1 MGGSQ
6 ELYDRLSERVMAACA
21 SETTN
26 IKQVVNL
33 IWVVVGILG
42 SGSIALSKIANYLPG
57 EAEAES
63 RVTHIRRWLNNGHV
77 NAARLYEQLLAQVLA
92 GWRNVKITVVVDG
105 TMVFGDRWQVYR
117 LSLVHGYRAV
127 PLAWTIT
134 QGTGVVKAKRLQQL
148 FERAASVLAPHA
160 KHVTLLADRGFRG
173 RDWAELCASVGWRYR
188 LRIPKNT
195 RVVLPSGQ
203 ECRIDQLG
211 VQPGEV
217 RCYQGVRLTRAKP
230 FLTNLVVTWSDG
242 DRGKPELVAV
252 ITGQRASPKTLRQYA
267 RRMDIE
273 QSFRDDKSG
282 GFDMAHTRLIH
293 PDRLERLLLTLA
305 IATLWCHELGEHVL
319 ESGEGARRQIDPG
332 PRRELSLF
340 QLGLRWIKRCLAVM
354 LRALPCFRASLSNL
368 KLAPVAE
375 SVVSFV

>member
-6 ELYDRLSERVMAACA
+6 ELYDRLSEKVMAACA

-42 SGSIALSKIANYLPG
+42 SGSIALSKIANHLPG
-57 EAEAES
+57 AAEAES
-63 RVTHIRRWLNNGHV
+63 RVTRIRRWLNNGHV
-77 NAARLYEQLLAQVLA
+77 DAARLYEQLLAQVLA

-134 QGTGVVKAKRLQQL
+134 SGTGVVKAKRLKQL
-148 FERAASVLAPHA
+148 FERAARLLAPHA

-188 LRIPKNT
+188 LRVPKNT
-195 RVVLPSGQ
+195 RVVLSSGR

-217 RCYQGVRLTRAKP
+217 RCYQHVRLTRAKP

-242 DRGKPELVAV
+242 DQGTPELVAV

-293 PDRLERLLLTLA
+293 PERLERLLLALA

-319 ESGEGARRQIDPG
+319 ESGESARRQIDPG

-354 LRALPCFRASLSNL
+354 LDALPRFRATLSNL
-368 KLAPVAE
+368 RLAPVVR
-375 SVVSFV
+375 SVASFV